1 MSSPDAKLALFF
13 AVWDSRGGG
22 GTECV
27 NRVTLG
33 RKAGGVLD
41 SSDVIGVGQRSRVQN
56 DVGHSPE
63 NFEFREPPDPTR
75 CSRCCPPF
83 ALKIVC

>member
-1 MSSPDAKLALFF
+1 MDNLTCLPLMPNWHCSSQYEILG
-13 AVWDSRGGG
+13 GGG
-22 GTECV
+22 GTEWV

-63 NFEFREPPDPTR
+63 NFEFRELIRLDAHDAVR
-75 CSRCCPPF
+75 LSR
-83 ALKIVC
+83 

>member
-1 MSSPDAKLALFF
+1 MESHMSSPDAKLALFF
-13 AVWDSRGGG
+13 PVWDSRGGG

-63 NFEFREPPDPTR
+63 NFEFRELIRLDAHDAVR
-75 CSRCCPPF
+75 LSR
-83 ALKIVC
+83 